1 MSERWEPAK
10 MNRFSAKVME
20 KARER
25 ARAMIAD
32 SGDSQLLDL
41 GEQKEA
47 LMISTRPEAVIG
59 SETFEIEG
67 KTIYIGIPAENI

>member
-20 KARER
+20 KAREH
-25 ARAMIAD
+25 AKTMIVD
-32 SGDSQLLDL
+32 GGDSQLLDL

-47 LMISTRPEAVIG
+47 LMISMRPEAVIG
-59 SETFEIEG
+59 SETFEIDG
-67 KTIYIGIPAENI
+67 KTVYIGIPAENI